1 MERGKQEN
9 RLPQERP
16 ENIYQ
21 REKEKGK
28 HKALKRIQL

>member
-21 REKEKGK
+21 REKEKVYES
-28 HKALKRIQL
+28 HSRS